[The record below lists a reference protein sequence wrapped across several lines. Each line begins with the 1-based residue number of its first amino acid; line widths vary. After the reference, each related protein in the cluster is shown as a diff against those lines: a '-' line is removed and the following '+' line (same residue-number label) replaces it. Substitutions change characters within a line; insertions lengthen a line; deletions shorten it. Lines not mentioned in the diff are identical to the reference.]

1 MKIHVKESGKGNQE
15 LKLLDQHLIM
25 QQVKL
30 LLEKSLYT
38 ITQINLIL
46 QLKLQEVLIGC
57 IVTQLVTLLFFEN
70 IYKLPIYLPTIYITQ
85 ISYVRLS
92 NLCYQSQKVIC
103 VFYTFLLETEIQHK
117 YCLLY
122 FYMQLYFGILQFK
135 YNFAQLSPF

>member
-1 MKIHVKESGKGNQE
+1 MKIDVKESGKGNQE

-85 ISYVRLS
+85 IS
-92 NLCYQSQKVIC
+92 
-103 VFYTFLLETEIQHK
+103 
-117 YCLLY
+117 
-122 FYMQLYFGILQFK
+122 
-135 YNFAQLSPF
+135 